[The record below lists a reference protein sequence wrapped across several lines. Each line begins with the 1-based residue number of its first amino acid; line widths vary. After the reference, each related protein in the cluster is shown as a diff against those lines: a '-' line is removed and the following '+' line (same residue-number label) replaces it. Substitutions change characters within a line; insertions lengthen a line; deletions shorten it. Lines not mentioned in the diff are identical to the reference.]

1 VQTNTQKVTHVP
13 VVSVAAKTVTPK
25 SGPTIT
31 RPSQQKVCRPGQ
43 ACHTLSV
50 GGKGCDAMCSGIES
64 NSALTCCATAIN
76 GRGVTGLARIRAAAS
91 RQTPEDVAEPV
102 VLGFVLHG

>member
-1 VQTNTQKVTHVP
+1 VE
-13 VVSVAAKTVTPK
+13 
-25 SGPTIT
+25 
-31 RPSQQKVCRPGQ
+31 
-43 ACHTLSV
+43 
-50 GGKGCDAMCSGIES
+50 GKGCDAMCSGIES

-102 VLGFVLHG
+102 VLGFVLHAG